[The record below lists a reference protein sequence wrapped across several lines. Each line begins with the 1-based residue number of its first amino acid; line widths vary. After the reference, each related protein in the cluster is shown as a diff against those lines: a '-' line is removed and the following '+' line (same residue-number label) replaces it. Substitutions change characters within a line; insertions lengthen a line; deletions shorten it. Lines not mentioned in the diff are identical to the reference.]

1 VAKGEAAARAPCPAL
16 FLYEPHAP
24 PSIVDPWAS
33 GSCCSA
39 APSAGYERGQIVGSV
54 QRSVAYDP
62 TMQSAD
68 EVKAKLRDVLS
79 ARADAEG
86 LAAAYLFGSLAR
98 GSARPDSDVDVGV
111 LYVDAPPPGL
121 EGLGFHLEADLE
133 RLLGRP
139 VHLTVLN
146 RAPVD
151 LAQRVLRDGCLLLD
165 RDHSRR
171 VRFEVRT
178 RQEFWDL
185 EPFLRRYR
193 RTAEDPRP

>member
-1 VAKGEAAARAPCPAL
+1 MG
-16 FLYEPHAP
+16 
-24 PSIVDPWAS
+24 
-33 GSCCSA
+33 
-39 APSAGYERGQIVGSV
+39 
-54 QRSVAYDP
+54 
-62 TMQSAD
+62 SAD
-68 EVKAKLRDVLS
+68 EIKAKLRDFLS
-79 ARADAEG
+79 VRGDSER
-86 LAAAYLFGSLAR
+86 LAAAYLYGSWAR
-98 GSARPDSDVDVGV
+98 GSERADSDVDVGV
-111 LYVDAPPPGL
+111 LYADAPPPGL
-121 EGLGFHLEADLE
+121 EGLAFHLEAELE

-139 VHLTVLN
+139 VHLVVLN

-171 VRFEVRT
+171 IRFEVRT

>member
-1 VAKGEAAARAPCPAL
+1 M
-16 FLYEPHAP
+16 
-24 PSIVDPWAS
+24 
-33 GSCCSA
+33 
-39 APSAGYERGQIVGSV
+39 
-54 QRSVAYDP
+54 AYDP
-62 TMQSAD
+62 AMDAAN
-68 EVKAKLRDVLS
+68 ELKAKLSDFFS

-86 LAAAYLFGSLAR
+86 IAAAYLFGSFAR

-121 EGLGFHLEADLE
+121 EGLAFHLEADLE
-133 RLLGRP
+133 RLLGHP
-139 VHLTVLN
+139 VHLVVLN
-146 RAPVD
+146 GAPVD

-193 RTAEDPRP
+193 RTAGDLRP

>member
-1 VAKGEAAARAPCPAL
+1 MDA
-16 FLYEPHAP
+16 
-24 PSIVDPWAS
+24 
-33 GSCCSA
+33 
-39 APSAGYERGQIVGSV
+39 
-54 QRSVAYDP
+54 
-62 TMQSAD
+62 AD
-68 EVKAKLRDVLS
+68 EIKAKLRDFFS
-79 ARADAEG
+79 ARADGEG
-86 LAAAYLFGSLAR
+86 LAAAYLFGSWAR
-98 GSARPDSDVDVGV
+98 RSARPDSDVDVGV
-111 LYVDAPPPGL
+111 LYLDAPPPGL
-121 EGLGFHLEADLE
+121 EGLSFHLEADLE

-171 VRFEVRT
+171 IRFEVRT

>member
-1 VAKGEAAARAPCPAL
+1 M
-16 FLYEPHAP
+16 
-24 PSIVDPWAS
+24 
-33 GSCCSA
+33 GSA
-39 APSAGYERGQIVGSV
+39 NEI
-54 QRSVAYDP
+54 
-62 TMQSAD
+62 
-68 EVKAKLRDVLS
+68 KAKLHDFFS
-79 ARADAEG
+79 ARGDAEG

-98 GSARPDSDVDVGV
+98 GTARPNSDIDVGV

-121 EGLGFHLEADLE
+121 EGLAFHLEAELE

-139 VHLTVLN
+139 VHLVVLN

-165 RDHSRR
+165 RDHSGRI
-171 VRFEVRT
+171 RFEVRT

-193 RTAEDPRP
+193 RTAEDTRP